1 MLFLT
6 VFVLDSTT
14 IIVNFTAAR
23 YCKRRYRALDA
34 PKSLNARYQAK
45 EAFELAKS
53 MQPAFFTIYLAKT
66 LLAIILLSF
75 CYKMD
80 EHLRC
85 VPFLFPAT
93 FADLEVLFFMTH
105 TILSTLL
112 IAWLMLKHPRFR
124 RKINSKGGDVLKRL
138 HIQYE
143 APVGDKVPEGDLYFE
158 TLEASWNVAHAV
170 AQRKKSR
177 SWIYHSHHFD
187 DNCDR

>member
-93 FADLEVLFFMTH
+93 FADLEVLFFMVG
-105 TILSTLL
+105 
-112 IAWLMLKHPRFR
+112 KP
-124 RKINSKGGDVLKRL
+124 LKRL

-170 AQRKKSR
+170 AQRKKNT
-177 SWIYHSHHFD
+177 IVTILMIIVIVDHSIIIVYYFVLF
-187 DNCDR
+187 